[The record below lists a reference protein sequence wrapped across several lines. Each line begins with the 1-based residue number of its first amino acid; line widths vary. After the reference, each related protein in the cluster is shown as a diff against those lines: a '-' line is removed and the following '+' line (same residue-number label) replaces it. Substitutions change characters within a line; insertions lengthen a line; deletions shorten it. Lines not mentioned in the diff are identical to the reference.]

1 MAKDKIVNYRD
12 QVENV
17 EIAWIPMPDGRK
29 LAARLLLP
37 KDEGKRPVPCIF
49 EYIPYRRRDGTRIRD
64 DETHYWFA
72 AHGYGVARV
81 DISGSGDSDGL
92 IQDEYHKRE
101 QDDGLEIIAWL
112 ASQPWCT
119 GKVGMIGISWGGF
132 NGLQVAA
139 RRPPALKA
147 VVSIASTVD
156 RYNDDV
162 HFMGGC
168 LLNDTLDWGGYF
180 FTCGSLPP
188 DPEIVGWDRWKEMW
202 KYRLDNLDCYPML
215 WMAHQRRDAFWKHGS
230 VCEDY
235 SKIQCAVYAIGG
247 WADAYT
253 NAIPRLMQN
262 LTSPK
267 KAMIG
272 QWAHRYPHMAQPGPA
287 VGFLKEALRW
297 WDKWLKGV
305 ETGVMDEPL
314 MRIWMQDSV
323 PPQTFYK
330 ELPGR
335 WVAEPAWPP
344 PSVTPARYSMNAG
357 RLSTGPARA
366 EASSIRSPQTVGQT
380 IGKWCPYGLFP
391 DMPGDQRED
400 DGGSLVFDT
409 EPLPQPVEIMGAPVV
424 ELEVSS
430 DKPQALVAVRLS
442 NVYPDGAAT
451 RISYGLLNL
460 THRESHESPTPLTP
474 GKSYRVRVQ
483 LNDMAQV
490 FPAGHRIR
498 VSISTTYWPL
508 AWPSPEAAM
517 LTIRSEG
524 SAVILPIRGASP
536 HDAKLKPLPPHE
548 LPEALKTTTIRKGE
562 ITQTHTRDRPTGALR
577 YVFVN
582 DSGTT
587 LLDGIGLESSSRMQ
601 DDFSIHPRDPLK
613 ARAEVTS
620 QSRYARK
627 DWEIETKCRTVMTA
641 TPTTFELEA
650 TLDAFENGVRVF
662 AKNWKESIPRD
673 NV

>member
-1 MAKDKIVNYRD
+1 MTVIVKSFPRS
-12 QVENV
+12 VR
-17 EIAWIPMPDGRK
+17 EIETMWITLSDGAR
-29 LAARLLLP
+29 LAARVWMP
-37 KDEGKRPVPCIF
+37 DDAEKNPVPAIL
-49 EYIPYRRRDGTRIRD
+49 EYLPYRRRDGTATRD
-64 DETHYWFA
+64 SLMHPYIA
-72 AHGYGVARV
+72 GHGYACVRV
-81 DISGSGDSDGL
+81 DQRGSGDSDGVL
-92 IQDEYHKRE
+92 VDEYLAQE
-101 QDDGLEIIAWL
+101 LNDGVEIIAWL
-112 ASQPWCT
+112 AKQKWCS
-119 GKVGMIGISWGGF
+119 GNVGMIGNSWGGF
-132 NGLQVAA
+132 NGLQIAA
-139 RRPPALKA
+139 LRPPALKA
-147 VVSIASTVD
+147 IITSCSTDD
-156 RYNDDV
+156 RYADDV
-162 HFMGGC
+162 HYMGGC
-168 LLNDTLDWGGYF
+168 VINDNLRWASTMF
-180 FTCGSLPP
+180 SHNARPP
-188 DPEIVGWDRWKEMW
+188 DPSVVGERWREMW
-202 KYRLDNLDCYPML
+202 LDRLENSGL
-215 WMAHQRRDAFWKHGS
+215 WVKNWLEHQRRDEFWKHGS

-253 NAIPRLMQN
+253 NAIPRLMEN
-262 LTSPK
+262 LAGPK

-272 QWAHRYPHMAQPGPA
+272 QWAHRYPHMANPGPP

-305 ETGVMDEPL
+305 ETGVMDEPM
-314 MRIWMQDSV
+314 MRIWMQESV

-330 ELPGR
+330 DLPGR
-335 WVAEPAWPP
+335 WVAEPSWPP
-344 PSVTPARYSMNAG
+344 PSVTPTRYSMNAG
-357 RLSTGPARA
+357 RLSTGTARA

-391 DMPGDQRED
+391 DMPGDQRDD

-409 EPLPQPVEIMGAPVV
+409 EPLAQAVEIMGAPVL

-442 NVYPDGAAT
+442 NVYPGGAAT
-451 RISYGLLNL
+451 RVSYGLLNL
-460 THRESHESPTPLTP
+460 THRDSHETPAPLAP
-474 GKSYRVRVQ
+474 GKPYRVKVK

-508 AWPSPEAAM
+508 AWPSPEAAT

-524 SAVILPIRGASP
+524 SALILPVRGASP
-536 HDAKLKPLPPHE
+536 HDGKLKPLPPHE
-548 LPEALKTTTIRKGE
+548 LPEVLKTTTIKKGE
-562 ITQTHTRDRPTGALR
+562 VTQTHTRDRPTGALR

-587 LLDGIGLESSSRMQ
+587 LIDGIGLETSSRMQ
-601 DDFSIHPRDPLK
+601 DDFSIHPAEPLQ

-620 QSRYARK
+620 KSRYARK
-627 DWEIETKCRTVMTA
+627 DWEIETECRTVMTA
-641 TPTTFELEA
+641 TPTSFELEA
-650 TLDAFENGVRVF
+650 TLDAFENGARVF

>member
-1 MAKDKIVNYRD
+1 MTVIVKSFPRS
-12 QVENV
+12 VR
-17 EIAWIPMPDGRK
+17 EIETMWITLADGAR
-29 LAARLLLP
+29 LAARVWMP
-37 KDEGKRPVPCIF
+37 EDAEKNPVPAIL
-49 EYIPYRRRDGTRIRD
+49 EYLPYRRRDGTATRD
-64 DETHYWFA
+64 ALMHPYIA
-72 AHGYGVARV
+72 GHGYACVRV
-81 DISGSGDSDGL
+81 DQRGSGDSDGVL
-92 IQDEYHKRE
+92 VDEYLPQE
-101 QDDGLEIIAWL
+101 LSDGVEIIAWL
-112 ASQPWCT
+112 ARQAWCSGT
-119 GKVGMIGISWGGF
+119 VGMIGNSWGGF
-132 NGLQVAA
+132 NGLQIAA
-139 RRPPALKA
+139 LRPPALKA
-147 VVSIASTVD
+147 IITSCSTDD
-156 RYNDDV
+156 RYADDV
-162 HFMGGC
+162 HYMGGC
-168 LLNDTLDWGGYF
+168 SINDNLRWASTMF
-180 FTCGSLPP
+180 SHNARPP
-188 DPEIVGWDRWKEMW
+188 DPTVVGDRWRDMW
-202 KYRLDNLDCYPML
+202 MDRLENSGL
-215 WMAHQRRDAFWKHGS
+215 WVKNWLEHQRRDEFWKHGS

-272 QWAHRYPHMAQPGPA
+272 QWAHRYPHMANPGPP

-305 ETGVMDEPL
+305 ETGVMDEPM

-335 WVAEPAWPP
+335 WVAEPSWPP
-344 PSVTPARYSMNAG
+344 PSVTPTRYSMNAG
-357 RLSTGPARA
+357 RLSTGAARA
-366 EASSIRSPQTVGQT
+366 ETHAIRSPQTVGQT

-391 DMPGDQRED
+391 DMPGDQRDD

-409 EPLPQPVEIMGAPVV
+409 EPLARPVEIMGAPVV
-424 ELEVSS
+424 ELEISS

-442 NVYPDGAAT
+442 NVYPGGAAT

-460 THRESHESPTPLTP
+460 THRDSHENPAPLTP

-508 AWPSPEAAM
+508 AWPSPEAAT

-524 SAVILPIRGASP
+524 SALILPIRGSSP

-582 DSGTT
+582 DSGTA
-587 LLDGIGLESSSRMQ
+587 LIDGIGLESSSRMQ
-601 DDFSIHPRDPLK
+601 DDFSIHPSEPLQ

-627 DWEIETKCRTVMTA
+627 DWEIETRCRTVMTA
-641 TPTTFELEA
+641 TATTFELEA
-650 TLDAFENGVRVF
+650 TLDAFENGTRVF